1 MWTSPAGSPACT
13 ENGGDGM
20 REYVTHSPEE
30 TEALGER
37 LAAGLNGGEGLAL
50 FGEMGAGKTVFTR
63 GLARGLGVRQGVS
76 SPTFALVHEYRGRLT
91 VFHFDMYRVSGW
103 DDLSSTGFFDDLD
116 TGAVLVVEWS
126 ENIENALP
134 PGAVRIRIRRGKTD
148 GERVISIGEGSDSD
162 EDSCD

>member
-1 MWTSPAGSPACT
+1 
-13 ENGGDGM
+13 M

-30 TEALGER
+30 TEALGES
-37 LAAGLNGGEGLAL
+37 LAAGLSGGEVLAL
-50 FGEMGAGKTVFTR
+50 FGEMGAGKTAFAR
-63 GLARGLGVRQGVS
+63 GLARGLGIRQGVS

-134 PGAVRIRIRRGKTD
+134 PEAVRIRIRRGKTD
-148 GERVISIGEGSDSD
+148 GERVISIGEDSD
-162 EDSCD
+162 EDTGD